1 MKKLSIL
8 RRNSMK
14 YLIGLFGFL
23 SGCFVS
29 AMVILLIQGIWDF
42 NVNIVD
48 LLMLVATIVLSI
60 AVIYLTKALNKKDI
74 VRDLVVTDLK
84 ELSVLYEHNS
94 EIFSKLQK
102 GEIQLEAARK
112 EVRMIFHKADL
123 IIDCINKEIKESF
136 PKFLE
141 KIKGVNLLELTTTY
155 YKWVTG
161 GEFFDEK
168 KFQVT
173 TEFLKSHET
182 SLYNTTSSIKL
193 IIHKLIKFI

>member
-1 MKKLSIL
+1 
-8 RRNSMK
+8 
-14 YLIGLFGFL
+14 
-23 SGCFVS
+23 
-29 AMVILLIQGIWDF
+29 
-42 NVNIVD
+42 
-48 LLMLVATIVLSI
+48 MLVATIVLSI

-141 KIKGVNLLELTTTY
+141 KTKGVNLLELTTTY

>member
-1 MKKLSIL
+1 
-8 RRNSMK
+8 MK
-14 YLIGLFGFL
+14 YLINILCFL
-23 SGCFVS
+23 AGCCIS
-29 AMVILLIQGIWDF
+29 TLVILIVKGVWDF
-42 NVNIVD
+42 RVNIID

-94 EIFSKLQK
+94 EIFTKLQK
-102 GEIQLEAARK
+102 GQIQLEAARK

-123 IIDCINKEIKESF
+123 IIDCINKEIKETF
-136 PKFLE
+136 PKFLD
-141 KIKGVNLLELTTTY
+141 KGKGVNLLELTTTY

-193 IIHKLIKFI
+193 IIHKLIKYI

>member
-1 MKKLSIL
+1 
-8 RRNSMK
+8 MK

-29 AMVILLIQGIWDF
+29 AMVILLMQGIWDF
-42 NVNIVD
+42 KVNIVD

-102 GEIQLEAARK
+102 G
-112 EVRMIFHKADL
+112 D
-123 IIDCINKEIKESF
+123 
-136 PKFLE
+136 
-141 KIKGVNLLELTTTY
+141 
-155 YKWVTG
+155 
-161 GEFFDEK
+161 
-168 KFQVT
+168 
-173 TEFLKSHET
+173 
-182 SLYNTTSSIKL
+182 TSS
-193 IIHKLIKFI
+193 

>member
-1 MKKLSIL
+1 
-8 RRNSMK
+8 MK

-141 KIKGVNLLELTTTY
+141 IIKGVNLLELTTTY

>member
-1 MKKLSIL
+1 M
-8 RRNSMK
+8 
-14 YLIGLFGFL
+14 
-23 SGCFVS
+23 
-29 AMVILLIQGIWDF
+29 
-42 NVNIVD
+42 
-48 LLMLVATIVLSI
+48 
-60 AVIYLTKALNKKDI
+60 
-74 VRDLVVTDLK
+74 TDLK
-84 ELSVLYEHNS
+84 ELSALYEHNS
-94 EIFSKLQK
+94 ELFSKLQK
-102 GEIQLEAARK
+102 GEIQLEVARK

-141 KIKGVNLLELTTTY
+141 KTKGVNLLELTTTY

-168 KFQVT
+168 RFQVT

-193 IIHKLIKFI
+193 IIHKLVKFI

>member
-1 MKKLSIL
+1 
-8 RRNSMK
+8 MK

-60 AVIYLTKALNKKDI
+60 AVKALNKKDI

-141 KIKGVNLLELTTTY
+141 KIKGVNLLELTTMY

>member
-1 MKKLSIL
+1 
-8 RRNSMK
+8 MK
-14 YLIGLFGFL
+14 YLIGLLSFL

-29 AMVILLIQGIWDF
+29 AIVILLIQGIWNF

-48 LLMLVATIVLSI
+48 LLMLIATIVLSI
-60 AVIYLTKALNKKDI
+60 TVIYLTKALNKKDI

-102 GEIQLEAARK
+102 GEIQLEVARK

-141 KIKGVNLLELTTTY
+141 KTKGVNLIELTTTY

-168 KFQVT
+168 KFQIT

>member
-1 MKKLSIL
+1 
-8 RRNSMK
+8 
-14 YLIGLFGFL
+14 
-23 SGCFVS
+23 
-29 AMVILLIQGIWDF
+29 
-42 NVNIVD
+42 
-48 LLMLVATIVLSI
+48 MLVATIVLSI
-60 AVIYLTKALNKKDI
+60 TVIYLTKALNKKDI

-84 ELSVLYEHNS
+84 ELSILYEHNS

-102 GEIQLEAARK
+102 GEIQLEVARK

-141 KIKGVNLLELTTTY
+141 KTKGVNLIELTTTY

-161 GEFFDEK
+161 GEFFDEE

>member
-1 MKKLSIL
+1 
-8 RRNSMK
+8 
-14 YLIGLFGFL
+14 
-23 SGCFVS
+23 
-29 AMVILLIQGIWDF
+29 
-42 NVNIVD
+42 
-48 LLMLVATIVLSI
+48 MLVATIVLSI
-60 AVIYLTKALNKKDI
+60 VVIYLTKALNKKDI

-102 GEIQLEAARK
+102 GEIQLEVARK

-141 KIKGVNLLELTTTY
+141 KTKGVNLLELTTTY

-168 KFQVT
+168 RFQVT

-193 IIHKLIKFI
+193 IIHKLVKFI